1 MIIKIM
7 KVFMRIFCLENLHPE
22 NPEALQ
28 KLMEVLGVDKEAVSS
43 SGDKASAL
51 QELARVVKEGNA
63 ATIVE
68 HFK

>member
-1 MIIKIM
+1 
-7 KVFMRIFCLENLHPE
+7 
-22 NPEALQ
+22 
-28 KLMEVLGVDKEAVSS
+28 MEVLGVDKEAMG
-43 SGDKASAL
+43 SGGEKVSAL

>member
-1 MIIKIM
+1 MD
-7 KVFMRIFCLENLHPE
+7 
-22 NPEALQ
+22 
-28 KLMEVLGVDKEAVSS
+28 VLGVEKETVSN
-43 SGDKASAL
+43 GGEKVSAL